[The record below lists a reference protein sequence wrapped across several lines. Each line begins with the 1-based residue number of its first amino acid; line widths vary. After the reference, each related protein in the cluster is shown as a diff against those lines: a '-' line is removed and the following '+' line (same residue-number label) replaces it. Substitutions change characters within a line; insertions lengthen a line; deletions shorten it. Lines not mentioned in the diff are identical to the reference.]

1 MPAWQPV
8 LTAKTVF
15 PLFFGIGVVFIIL
28 GAVLLNYS
36 NLVSMFIHSLTH
48 NLVHLQMSKT
58 IRSYSMHVNRE
69 YIFIR
74 KFSITM
80 PFKFSYYRK
89 KKYFLGLKRRR
100 RSQYYRF

>member
-1 MPAWQPV
+1 LPAWQPV

-58 IRSYSMHVNRE
+58 IRSYSMHINRE
-69 YIFIR
+69 NIFIR

-89 KKYFLGLKRRR
+89 KKIFFGTK
-100 RSQYYRF
+100 ST